1 MKTRREAIR
10 IITSVGAG
18 IWAFCGLAGAGIRY
32 VCAEVK
38 RRVLPKGTRMSTLVG
53 ENPAELDTRQLEVT
67 PMEQFDTMG
76 QTHYSISAEN
86 WKLEVDGA
94 VDRPTTFTYAD
105 LLAMPAIERNVL
117 LICPGF
123 FAYNGRWKGVSVS
136 GLLAAAGIRPDAKA
150 VVFRGPNHPRER
162 RARYDLEE
170 IRTDRVFLAYAV
182 NGKTLPQRHGFP
194 VRLVAENHYGGKW
207 IKYVDRISVVDR

>member
-10 IITSVGAG
+10 IITAVGAG
-18 IWAFCGLAGAGIRY
+18 FWALWGLAGAGIRFVY
-32 VCAEVK
+32 AEVK

-53 ENPAELDTRQLEVT
+53 EDPADLDTRELEVT

-76 QTHYSISAEN
+76 QTNYSISKEN
-86 WKLEVDGA
+86 WKLEVGGA
-94 VDRPTTFTYAD
+94 VDRPGTFTYD
-105 LLAMPAIERNVL
+105 ELLAMPAVERNVL

-123 FAYNGRWKGVSVS
+123 FAYNGRWKGVSVN
-136 GLLAAAGIRPDAKA
+136 GVLDAAGVRSDAKA

-162 RARYDLEE
+162 RARFDLEE
-170 IRTDRVFLAYAV
+170 IRTDRVFLAYEV
-182 NGKTLPQRHGFP
+182 NGQPLPQRHGFP
-194 VRLVAENHYGGKW
+194 VRLVAEDHYGGKW